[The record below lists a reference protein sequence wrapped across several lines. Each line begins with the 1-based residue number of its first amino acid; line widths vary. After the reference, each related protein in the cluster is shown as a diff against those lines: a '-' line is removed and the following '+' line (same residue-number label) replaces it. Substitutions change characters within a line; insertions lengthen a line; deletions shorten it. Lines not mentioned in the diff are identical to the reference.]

1 MPHLQQTATVTTVTE
16 VKLSPS
22 VRKRLLTAFNVY
34 AELAAQ
40 KKAIRL
46 AMDKQVAVL
55 ATIREDLGEESISI
69 DGNTTT
75 LVAGLY
81 KKFNA
86 KKFVSLGGELALYE
100 AAVEEKPKR
109 AYEKVTVAGVK
120 DDEDD

>member
-1 MPHLQQTATVTTVTE
+1 MPKLQQTVTTTTTQE

-22 VRKRLLTAFNVY
+22 VRKKLLLAFKVY
-34 AELAAQ
+34 AELAQQ
-40 KKAIRL
+40 KKAIKL
-46 AMDKQVAVL
+46 AMEKQTRIL
-55 ATIREDLGEESISI
+55 AEVREDLGEESISI

-81 KKFNA
+81 KKFNP

-100 AAVEEKPKR
+100 QAVEEKPKK

-120 DDEDD
+120 NEDDE